1 MAWTTL
7 TTTTFATT
15 RSRSL
20 VSSCRGSN
28 ASRHSIGVG
37 GSGSLFC
44 SSIRSNDVIAQRRGG
59 GRIASLSYTRPLLQQ
74 RLYCSSSSLRQV
86 AIPSSGSDFNNDIEL
101 KTKTSVARTMG
112 DLLVGQYKN
121 YNDYLPLAQDMM
133 TYINNSPDPYYAVS
147 NAIGHLENAGFIE
160 WNEDDGNSQ
169 VVLVPGGKYY
179 FTKNKSTLVAFA
191 IGSKY
196 NNKNSS
202 SGGGGFKIIG
212 THTDS
217 PNLKVKPRSKRT
229 TLTPTSGGGGGVG
242 LTSSSGGGMI
252 QLAVECYGGGLWHTW
267 FDRDLGLSGR
277 VFIRQ
282 DNTDEKMIIR
292 QKLVKISRPILR
304 IPNLAI
310 HLQTPKERE
319 AFDINKE
326 DHLVPIIASAVIKSL
341 IGSAA
346 TSASSGV
353 GSSNINDD
361 EWKKH
366 QEPLLLQLLATELN
380 VDTSNIVDFEL
391 NLFDV
396 QSASL
401 GGVHSEFIHSSR
413 LDNLASCF
421 LAYRALIDHVVVAVD
436 DDNDNSGGGGGRSS
450 AVGLDN
456 DTDISMIAMFDHEEV
471 GSTSATGAG
480 SPIIGEAVRR
490 ISQALL
496 QSSSSS
502 STTTGGGNDG
512 NIFNNGSSMYDKM
525 IKRSFCLSVDMAHA
539 VHPNYVSK
547 HEKGHG
553 PIMNGGMVI
562 KRNSNQRYA
571 TNGVTGLL
579 MRELAR
585 VAKLPP
591 IQEFVVRNDCGCGS
605 TIGPIISAN
614 TGIRT
619 IDMGAPQ
626 LSMHSI
632 RETMGVKDLTDGLVL
647 FTAFFRNFTAID
659 ESIES

>member
-1 MAWTTL
+1 MMSAIIIFVIGRRCLGMTTMAWTTKW
-7 TTTTFATT
+7 
-15 RSRSL
+15 SSSL
-20 VSSCRGSN
+20 ASCR
-28 ASRHSIGVG
+28 R
-37 GSGSLFC
+37 
-44 SSIRSNDVIAQRRGG
+44 
-59 GRIASLSYTRPLLQQ
+59 GRIASLTSIRPLLQQ
-74 RLYCSSSSLRQV
+74 HYSSSSLRSQV
-86 AIPSSGSDFNNDIEL
+86 AMSSSDGSELNNNDIEL
-101 KTKTSVARTMG
+101 KTTKTAVTTMG

-133 TYINNSPDPYYAVS
+133 TYINNSPDPYHAVS
-147 NAIGHLENAGFIE
+147 NAIIHLENAGFVE

-202 SGGGGFKIIG
+202 RGGFKIIG

-229 TLTPTSGGGGGVG
+229 TLTKGGGGG
-242 LTSSSGGGMI
+242 LISSSGGGMI

-282 DNTDEKMIIR
+282 NSTDDKMIIR
-292 QKLVKISRPILR
+292 QKLVKIDRPILR

-341 IGSAA
+341 LGRDSIDGGS
-346 TSASSGV
+346 G
-353 GSSNINDD
+353 NMNDD

-366 QEPLLLQLLATELN
+366 QEPLLLQLLAKELN
-380 VDTSNIVDFEL
+380 VDISDIVDFEL

-421 LAYRALIDHVVVAVD
+421 LAYRALIDHVVVTAD
-436 DDNDNSGGGGGRSS
+436 DNDNDNSGGGGHSS
-450 AVGLDN
+450 NVVGLDN

-490 ISQALL
+490 ISRALL

-502 STTTGGGNDG
+502 STNTGGNNDG
-512 NIFNNGSSMYDKM
+512 NVFNSGPSIYDKT

-571 TNGVTGLL
+571 TNGVTGLI

-585 VAKLPP
+585 AAKLPP

-619 IDMGAPQ
+619 IDLGAPQ

-647 FTAFFRNFTAID
+647 FTAFFRDFTAID